1 MSDAYIGVPFI
12 NEVSPRNPKEDFS
25 GSDFGSVTVGST
37 TYSDA
42 VELSLDVP
50 GANTENLMVV
60 LDNVVQ
66 EPDTAYTIHENASSQ
81 PRILN
86 FSETPDSSAV
96 IYVIHRGI
104 GGYNIAP
111 PAGSVGSTELSN
123 DMKSYTVD
131 EFTGDG
137 STTGFTLSETPF
149 SASALLV
156 SIDGVIQKPGASANY
171 TVSGSTLTFTSAPA
185 ASQEI
190 EARHLGVRGVKRRAP
205 EWQMDSFTGDGSTTT
220 FTLNTAGASTNN
232 SFVYYNGVALK
243 PTSDYTIN
251 TSTGVMTVTFAPIN
265 ASEIVVRYQL

>member
-12 NEVSPRNPKEDFS
+12 NQVSPQFPKEDFL

-37 TYSDA
+37 TYSNA
-42 VELSLDVP
+42 VELSVDVP
-50 GANTENLMVV
+50 GSNTENLMVV

-66 EPDTAYTIHENASSQ
+66 EPDTAYTIHEDSSSR
-81 PRILN
+81 PRVLN
-86 FSETPDSSAV
+86 FSESPDSSAV
-96 IYVIHRGI
+96 IYAIHRGI

-111 PAGSVGSTELSN
+111 PAGSVGQTELSD

-156 SIDGVIQKPGASANY
+156 SIDGVIQKPGAGANY

-190 EARHLGVRGVKRRAP
+190 EARHLGVRGVKRRSP
-205 EWQMDSFTGDGSTTT
+205 DFQLDSFTGDGSTTA
-220 FTLNTAGASTNN
+220 FTLNTSGISTNN
-232 SFVYYNGVALK
+232 AFVYYNGVALK
-243 PTSDYTIN
+243 PTTDYTIN

-265 ASEIVVRYQL
+265 ASEIVVRYQI